1 MTLAHR
7 VEVIAEAL
15 EGKPCPKSWKA
26 TCTESLLFFR
36 ARFLCS
42 AAHDARGHPAVSP
55 TFDLALFRNLLH
67 TLTYTSRGI
76 G

>member
-36 ARFLCS
+36 PRVLFS
-42 AAHDARGHPAVSP
+42 AAHDARGHPTVSP
-55 TFDLALFRNLLH
+55 PFDLALFKYLLH
-67 TLTYTSRGI
+67 TLTYTSRGMC
-76 G
+76 